1 MKFIQYMSKKKIMV
15 IMSAFYFVICVLFA
29 ITKNNNLIWL
39 FGPLTWVMLVVY
51 SFEFYKYRVGNKVQ
65 D

>member
-1 MKFIQYMSKKKIMV
+1 MKFIQYMSKNKIMV

-39 FGPLTWVMLVVY
+39 FGPLTLVVLVIY
-51 SFEFYKYRVGNKVQ
+51 SFEFYKYRLTDKEQG
-65 D
+65 